1 MFGSTSQ
8 RPAGPPETL
17 PGLPG
22 TVPAAWHNQS
32 VVALREPR
40 ELGDALA
47 LLSTTLESLDIGP
60 GAADLRTERD
70 RLGGTIRNYLIPRAV
85 DPSTP
90 ITVVVAGPTGSG
102 KSTLVNSLAGVDV
115 SRAGALR
122 PTTRVPV
129 VVAAPPLDDGR
140 DEVGGVPCHLVLAN
154 APLLETAILVDSP
167 DIDSTAAGN
176 RARAETLIDNADV
189 VIFVTSALRYA
200 DDVPWQ
206 VLRRAMSRGTAI
218 INVLNRVG
226 SSSSGAVIDFKSRLD
241 AVGLDTDLVTV
252 PEHHLSTGAQRVPSL
267 AVRSLQRRL
276 GGIIT
281 DQKDFAGSVFRRVLS
296 ATVSQVIALT
306 DALGEIR
313 DDVDAL
319 EAELSLDLAG
329 HVPGLDLRGVGRD
342 LYTAPPQRR
351 GLLGSRRWLKRAALA
366 PDAMDDVESTV
377 VDRLTSIV
385 TEDVR
390 HWLAEARPML
400 RSRDLDPEPILS
412 GVGRAAKTASHAWV
426 AYVARIADDQLGTSS
441 GLATAVLI
449 EAATAADEVP
459 AVGLLFG
466 DDAEV
471 LVDRARREL
480 VGRLEV
486 LYELTGSLVVE
497 DIWERLGDFDES
509 ELRPALG
516 AVTSTLAPVHA

>member
-1 MFGSTSQ
+1 M
-8 RPAGPPETL
+8 
-17 PGLPG
+17 
-22 TVPAAWHNQS
+22 
-32 VVALREPR
+32 REPK

-47 LLSTTLESLDIGP
+47 LLARTLESLDIGP
-60 GAADLRTERD
+60 GAADLRSERD
-70 RLGGTIRNYLIPRAV
+70 RLGASIRNYLIPRAV

-140 DEVGGVPCHLVLAN
+140 DEIGGVPCHLVLADS
-154 APLLETAILVDSP
+154 PLLETAIIVDSP

-176 RARAETLIDNADV
+176 RARAETLIDNADI

-206 VLRRAMSRGTAI
+206 VLRRAKSRGTTI

-241 AVGLDTDLVTV
+241 AAGLDTDLVTV

-267 AVRSLQRRL
+267 AIASLQRRL
-276 GGIIT
+276 GGIVT
-281 DQKDFAGSVFRRVLS
+281 DQKEFAGSVFRRVLS
-296 ATVSQVIALT
+296 ATVSQVITLT

-313 DDVDAL
+313 GDIDAL

-329 HVPGLDLRGVGRD
+329 HVPGLDLRGVAQD
-342 LYTAPPQRR
+342 IYTAPPRR
-351 GLLGSRRWLKRAALA
+351 RSHLGSRRWMKRAAL
-366 PDAMDDVESTV
+366 PPEAMDSVEMTV
-377 VDRLTSIV
+377 VGRLTEIV

-390 HWLAEARPML
+390 HWLAEVRPML
-400 RSRDLDPEPILS
+400 RSRDIDPEPILS
-412 GVGRAAKTASHAWV
+412 GVGRAATTAAHAWV
-426 AYVARIADDQLGTSS
+426 AYVARIAEDQLGTES

-449 EAATAADEVP
+449 EAATSAEDVP
-459 AVGLLFG
+459 AVGLLFRDG
-466 DDAEV
+466 SEAI
-471 LVDRARREL
+471 VDRARREL

-497 DIWERLGDFDES
+497 DIRERLGDFDES

>member
-1 MFGSTSQ
+1 M
-8 RPAGPPETL
+8 
-17 PGLPG
+17 
-22 TVPAAWHNQS
+22 AWHNQF
-32 VVALREPR
+32 VVALREPK

-47 LLSTTLESLDIGP
+47 LLATTLESLDIGP
-60 GAADLRTERD
+60 GATDLRYERD
-70 RLGGTIRNYLIPRAV
+70 RLGASIRNYLIPRAV

-115 SRAGALR
+115 SRASALR

-140 DEVGGVPCHLVLAN
+140 DEIGGVPCHLVLAN
-154 APLLETAILVDSP
+154 SPLLETAILVDSP

-206 VLRRAMSRGTAI
+206 VLRRAMSRGTTI

-226 SSSSGAVIDFKSRLD
+226 SSSSGAVIDFKSRLET
-241 AVGLDTDLVTV
+241 AGLGTDLVTV

-276 GGIIT
+276 GGIVT

-296 ATVSQVIALT
+296 ATVSQVIALI
-306 DALGEIR
+306 DSLGEIR
-313 DDVDAL
+313 DDIDAL
-319 EAELSLDLAG
+319 EAELSLDLAA
-329 HVPGLDLRGVGRD
+329 HVPGLELGGVGQD

-351 GLLGSRRWLKRAALA
+351 SFLGSRRWVKRAAIA
-366 PDAMDDVESTV
+366 PEAMNDVESAV
-377 VDRLTSIV
+377 VERLTSVV

-390 HWLAEARPML
+390 HWLAEVRPML
-400 RSRDLDPEPILS
+400 RTRDIDPEPILS
-412 GVGRAAKTASHAWV
+412 GIGRAARTAFHAWV
-426 AYVARIADDQLGTSS
+426 SYVARIAEDQLGTGS

-449 EAATAADEVP
+449 EAATSSDDVP
-459 AVGLLFG
+459 AVGLIFG

-480 VGRLEV
+480 EGRNEV

-497 DIWERLGDFDES
+497 DMRERLGDFDETD
-509 ELRPALG
+509 LRTALG